1 MYSKDIRDWV
11 LHKRHNLKESIGTI
25 AKDLNLSKST
35 FQYIVRPK
43 KKTGKR
49 VEKNQKVAHM

>member
-1 MYSKDIRDWV
+1 MYSKDIRDCV
-11 LHKRHNLKESIGTI
+11 LHKTHNLKESIGTI

-35 FQYIVRPK
+35 VQYIVRPK

-49 VEKNQKVAHM
+49 VGRK